1 MRQFPERHVAVFPGL
16 EPWAAG
22 VLACAQGDVDGGGE
36 LLRRAATEAAAAGA
50 DLLEGRYLVD
60 VVLRAGDAGALG
72 RLEVL
77 AESLDAPLL
86 QAMCRVAVAVLRSD
100 AAALVALA
108 AEFTELGLTAR
119 ALATAGRARATAAAT
134 GDRHAVRDASSLARR
149 MRSSDNARELAID
162 ALDGTRGTAGLSRR
176 ESQVAALAGASLSD
190 REIAARLV
198 LSVRTVESH
207 LASVYRKLGI
217 TSRLELAGM
226 IERVA

>member
-1 MRQFPERHVAVFPGL
+1 
-16 EPWAAG
+16 
-22 VLACAQGDVDGGGE
+22 VLACAQGAVDEGRE
-36 LLRRAATEAAAAGA
+36 LLRHAAKEATAAGA

-60 VVLRAGDAGALG
+60 AVLRAGDTGALG
-72 RLEVL
+72 RLDEL
-77 AESLDAPLL
+77 AVSLDAPLL
-86 QAMCRVAVAVLRSD
+86 QAMCRVAVAVLRRD

-119 ALATAGRARATAAAT
+119 ALATAGRARAAAAAT

-149 MRSSDNARELAID
+149 MRADDAARELTILAPGG
-162 ALDGTRGTAGLSRR
+162 ARGTSGLSRR
-176 ESQVAALAGASLSD
+176 ESEVAALAGTGLSD

-207 LASVYRKLGI
+207 LASAYRKLGI
-217 TSRLELAGM
+217 TSRRELAGL

>member
-1 MRQFPERHVAVFPGL
+1 M
-16 EPWAAG
+16 
-22 VLACAQGDVDGGGE
+22 LACGQGDVGEGGA

-60 VVLRAGDAGALG
+60 AVLRAGDAAALG
-72 RLEVL
+72 RLEEL

-86 QAMCRVAVAVLRSD
+86 QAMCRVAVALLRND

-108 AEFTELGLTAR
+108 AEFTGLGLTAK
-119 ALATAGRARATAAAT
+119 ALATAGRARAAAAAT

-149 MRSSDNARELAID
+149 MRSDDAARDLAIL
-162 ALDGTRGTAGLSRR
+162 APDGTRGTVGLSRR
-176 ESQVAALAGASLSD
+176 ESEVAALAGTGLSD

-217 TSRLELAGM
+217 ASRLELAGM